1 MEMADYERLVKEL
14 NLQLSEKER
23 LLKEHERQTQAQREQ
38 EEKLKQEIGKYM
50 SVHNRSGRNLTDP

>member
-38 EEKLKQEIGKYM
+38 EEELKQEIGKYM
-50 SVHNRSGRNLTDP
+50 YVHNRSGRNMTDP